1 MFPHV
6 QQQLSDKSHAM
17 ETENL
22 TDRIQALEFTNE
34 AHQQA
39 IEEKDA
45 VTALL
50 NDDLKNGE
58 YKNVGVQ
65 VEIRAKDQEI
75 AALQRR
81 YIDYLSDADKNNGIS
96 IITKNNDD
104 AGYLYI
110 SICGQH
116 GYRR

>member
-1 MFPHV
+1 
-6 QQQLSDKSHAM
+6 M

-39 IEEKDA
+39 IEEKDV

-96 IITKNNDD
+96 IITENNDD